1 MLTNEQKN
9 LVTGYAM
16 GLWEDERNYSPYIA
30 NATSSGEIIEYLQGF
45 VRSDMELDEIPF
57 APVSVTSVEEVMDF
71 IAEYLAPFVNSYLS
85 TRYALN

>member
-1 MLTNEQKN
+1 MLSQSQKS

-30 NATSSGEIIEYLQGF
+30 NATSSAEIIEYLQGF
-45 VRSDMELDEIPF
+45 VCSDMELDGVPF
-57 APVSVTSVEEVMDF
+57 SPDSETSISEVTEYLG
-71 IAEYLAPFVNSYLS
+71 EYLAPFVNSYLS